1 MNQQLEGTRFDEQ
14 QALSDDVGDADDTC
28 MLSTFDRKSGRVHD
42 VPMRYARQGDIIYM
56 LADEGARTDWV
67 QNIIKN
73 PEASLRMDGG
83 TISGMARVVTR
94 HDEDEQARRLLAEKY
109 ESWSD
114 GQEMSQWAR
123 TALPVAVEHSPRV
136 H

>member
-1 MNQQLEGTRFDEQ
+1 MNQQLEGTRSDQ
-14 QALSDDVGDADDTC
+14 QRSLPSDAEDHC

-42 VPMRYARQGDIIYM
+42 VPMRYARQGDIIYL
-56 LADEGARTDWV
+56 LADEGARSDWV

-73 PEASLRMDGG
+73 PEASLRIGG
-83 TISGMARVVTR
+83 ETISGMGRVVTR
-94 HDEDEQARRLLAEKY
+94 HDEDEQARHLLAEKY
-109 ESWSD
+109 ESWRE

-123 TALPVAVEHSPRV
+123 TALPVAIEHAPRV